1 MRDVA
6 MRYGISWANL
16 TNAQSRWQALRRVT
30 MVSSMAARAARA
42 TLRALPNII
51 SSSRLLLAAGFAV
64 VTDADRRLGLVGLAA
79 FTDFLDGWIARRAEW
94 TTKWG
99 ALLDPIADRVF
110 ALAAVVTFVV
120 MGELS
125 IVGALVMI
133 SRDIMTA
140 IGFFVARIIP
150 WLRPVEFKARLL
162 GKIVTFLQFV
172 TFVALLRFPAAV
184 TVCLWLVGIASLF
197 SVIDYTL
204 ALWRAR
210 AR

>member
-1 MRDVA
+1 
-6 MRYGISWANL
+6 
-16 TNAQSRWQALRRVT
+16 
-30 MVSSMAARAARA
+30 MAPRAARA

-172 TFVALLRFPAAV
+172 TFVALLRYPAGV
-184 TVCLWLVGIASLF
+184 TMCLWLVGIASLL
-197 SVIDYTL
+197 SVVDYTL

>member
-1 MRDVA
+1 
-6 MRYGISWANL
+6 
-16 TNAQSRWQALRRVT
+16 
-30 MVSSMAARAARA
+30 MAARAARA

-120 MGELS
+120 MGQLS
-125 IVGALVMI
+125 IIGALVMI

-150 WLRPVEFKARLL
+150 WLRPVEFKARPL

-172 TFVALLRFPAAV
+172 TFVSLLRFPAAV
-184 TVCLWLVGIASLF
+184 AVCLWLVGVASLL

-210 AR
+210 TR

>member
-1 MRDVA
+1 
-6 MRYGISWANL
+6 
-16 TNAQSRWQALRRVT
+16 
-30 MVSSMAARAARA
+30 MAPRAARA

-150 WLRPVEFKARLL
+150 WLRPVEFKARPL

-172 TFVALLRFPAAV
+172 TFVALLRYPAGV
-184 TVCLWLVGIASLF
+184 TMCLWLVGIASLL
-197 SVIDYTL
+197 SVVDYTL